1 MEKVGESEATAS
13 AEKGKVVVTCRNAAN
28 NASFAAVAVPDFEN
42 VKANTVTY
50 TVNTNDEWDTYTT
63 YFDFSNKN
71 TSVGSVAEWIPTT
84 SDDYKKI
91 DVRFYTNNP
100 TKEGKEL
107 TSTIYIS
114 DVELVPY
121 KE

>member
-1 MEKVGESEATAS
+1 MPST
-13 AEKGKVVVTCRNAAN
+13 EKGKVVVTCRNAAN
-28 NASFAAVAVPDFEN
+28 NASFAAVATPSFEN
-42 VKANTVTY
+42 IKANTVTY
-50 TVNTNDEWDTYTT
+50 TVDINDEWSTYTT
-63 YFDFSNKN
+63 YIDFGNKN
-71 TSVGSVAEWIPTT
+71 TAVGSVTEWVQTT

-121 KE
+121 EE